1 MLFLVA
7 TIFDRPRGPQ
17 DRGAQFFDAPPSPHV
32 SDPTRRSP
40 QFCFPTSHSSLSGAD
55 DCQISIKRNEAG
67 VIVATDGAAST
78 TKPLSKSAKLALKQ
92 LQDSS
97 HLERESVAE

>member
-1 MLFLVA
+1 LDWA
-7 TIFDRPRGPQ
+7 EPGGPQ

-67 VIVATDGAAST
+67 VIVATDGVT
-78 TKPLSKSAKLALKQ
+78 NPLSKSAKLALKQ

-97 HLERESVAE
+97 HLERERRRVNTFSAMSG

>member
-1 MLFLVA
+1 
-7 TIFDRPRGPQ
+7 
-17 DRGAQFFDAPPSPHV
+17 
-32 SDPTRRSP
+32 
-40 QFCFPTSHSSLSGAD
+40 
-55 DCQISIKRNEAG
+55 

-97 HLERESVAE
+97 HLERERRRVNTFRAMLRTSSGVHFVLLEQPDDF